1 MTGKYLM
8 SLMQR
13 MEVNMRK
20 NILTIIILAITLINT
35 ILTGVL
41 IFVIV
46 PASNKTAKLVNKVA
60 QVVNLELEDSGAG
73 AQDISVADLVTYKF
87 DEELTINLKKGSDGE
102 THYALVPASLSMNSK
117 HADYEIYKDKMKDY
131 EGVIKEIIADE
142 IQKYTKDEVLD
153 KKNDIKNAVLTRI
166 HEYFK
171 SDFITNVNF
180 GNMVVS

>member
-1 MTGKYLM
+1 MK
-8 SLMQR
+8 
-13 MEVNMRK
+13 K
-20 NILTIIILAITLINT
+20 NILTIIILAIVLINA

-46 PASNKTAKLVNKVA
+46 PASNKTTRLVNRVA
-60 QVVNLELEDSGAG
+60 QVIDLELDEMDA
-73 AQDISVADLVTYKF
+73 AKEISVADLVTFKL
-87 DEELTINLKKGSDGE
+87 DDELTVNLKNSGDGQ
-102 THYALVPASLSMNSK
+102 THYALVPVSLSINSK
-117 HADYEIYKDKMKDY
+117 HADYDIYYAKMQDY

-142 IQKYTKDEVLD
+142 IEKYTKDEVLE
-153 KKNDIKNAVLTRI
+153 KKDEIKKAVLTRL

>member
-1 MTGKYLM
+1 MK
-8 SLMQR
+8 
-13 MEVNMRK
+13 K
-20 NILTIIILAITLINT
+20 NILTIIILAIVLINA

-46 PASNKTAKLVNKVA
+46 PASNKTTRLVNKVA
-60 QVVNLELEDSGAG
+60 QVIELELEETDK
-73 AQDISVADLVTYKF
+73 DKEISVADLVTYKL
-87 DEELTINLKKGSDGE
+87 DDELTVNLKKSSDGQ
-102 THYALVPASLSMNSK
+102 THYALVPVSLSMNSK
-117 HADYEIYKDKMKDY
+117 HTDYEIYKDKMGDY

-142 IQKYTKDEVLD
+142 IQKHTNDEVLD
-153 KKNDIKNAVLTRI
+153 KKNEIKNAVLTRL

>member
-1 MTGKYLM
+1 MK
-8 SLMQR
+8 
-13 MEVNMRK
+13 K
-20 NILTIIILAITLINT
+20 NILTIIILAIVLINA

-46 PASNKTAKLVNKVA
+46 PASNKTARLVNKVA
-60 QVVNLELEDSGAG
+60 QVIDLELEETDKGKE
-73 AQDISVADLVTYKF
+73 ISVADLVTYKI
-87 DEELTINLKKGSDGE
+87 DDELTVNLKKSSDGQ
-102 THYALVPASLSMNSK
+102 THYALVPVSLSMNSK
-117 HADYEIYKDKMKDY
+117 HADYQIYSERMKDY

-142 IQKYTKDEVLD
+142 IRKYTNDEVLD
-153 KKNDIKNAVLTRI
+153 KKNEIKNAVLTRL